1 MESGPVPALDQSATT
16 PAVTKFVQVQHD
28 PQKAVKRTL
37 AGFARSSGRDAVLR
51 TIQYTLRLLL
61 LYRLRVRPPKPS
73 FAPSRTIRTSF
84 ALVSFL
90 SALRRLLALEAVL
103 RALRRLPSNAN
114 PFSAL
119 ARHGHLPGA
128 PHSPVRRN
136 SVEYLVEFSR
146 NLLDLVAVVTDN
158 MYLGARLGVI
168 PARFVDQARAKR
180 IDRISDLATL
190 GSVVIGFV
198 HVETRKKQLRLRGN
212 DKRLKAIKLEKD
224 LEELEFWQSG
234 QGGQGHVRSQEE
246 VGEERRLREKVRIE
260 RSKLRRMRDE
270 LGSLRWEKCKLAAE
284 GVFALYDALD
294 LQVAREVAKGWSGAT
309 ASAIEMSQA
318 WAEYVRG

>member
-1 MESGPVPALDQSATT
+1 MLYDKPFCLIAWVIQ
-16 PAVTKFVQVQHD
+16 
-28 PQKAVKRTL
+28 
-37 AGFARSSGRDAVLR
+37 R

-284 GVFALYDALD
+284 GVFAREFDTTCPIEPEASSLTAVLTEVYDALD

-309 ASAIEMSQA
+309 ASAIE
-318 WAEYVRG
+318 